1 MKSSFATLVLA
12 TVALAAPAYAQDTSS
27 QLVGVWKYVSQF
39 NTEVQSGK
47 VTKPFGDN
55 PSGYIIYTKG
65 GRFTFVLFG
74 EGRQKP
80 ALPMKDED
88 RVKLFSSLAA
98 GSATFKAEGNT
109 LTSSYDT
116 SWHELWTGTSQKRTF
131 KVEGDNLTITSD
143 PGKNAAGVD
152 VTFTIVLKRVE

>member
-1 MKSSFATLVLA
+1 MKRSFATLVVA
-12 TVALAAPAYAQDTSS
+12 TIALTAPAYAQDTSS
-27 QLVGVWKYVSQF
+27 QLVGVWKYVSQS

-47 VTKPFGDN
+47 VTKTFGDN
-55 PSGYIIYTKG
+55 PSGYIVYTKG
-65 GRFTFVLFG
+65 GRAVFVLFA

-80 ALPMKDED
+80 TLPMKDED
-88 RVKLFSSLAA
+88 RLKLFTSLAA

-109 LTSSYDT
+109 LTTSYDT

-131 KVEGDNLTITSD
+131 KIEGDTLTITSD

-152 VTFTIVLKRVE
+152 VTFTIALKRVE